1 MLIIDWSSDVCSS
14 DLIATELLD
23 RLFQFVADFG
33 FAAVVR
39 IAPLLRHVLTLQAKA
54 LQRFGNDRIARPVF
68 ANLRLQRLDRLQGM
82 TIDDGRAD
90 VTDDVIRRRNGGV

>member
-1 MLIIDWSSDVCSS
+1 M
-14 DLIATELLD
+14 
-23 RLFQFVADFG
+23 
-33 FAAVVR
+33 
-39 IAPLLRHVLTLQAKA
+39 APLLRHVLTLQAKA

-90 VTDDVIRRRNGGV
+90 VTDDVVRRRNGGVRQQRQPRSEERRVGNECGSSCRSRWSLSHSKKKYTQ